1 MKKIILQT
9 QKVFNG
15 KYVFT
20 LEVNFDSVEQ
30 WEDIIYYVK
39 TDKYSVYK
47 HNAYWTILDK
57 TNLID
62 YSENKVINKAQLKE
76 LTEFINKINKE
87 LNSNRLKGQPYY
99 YIDSELIIRESK
111 DILCVI
117 DNNYYDLGNYFT
129 EKEKAK
135 ETALKLKEFWK
146 GIKEEKENSY
156 IFRLSSNIKQ
166 INNLPMNI
174 QDDLLNKILKIC
186 EIADRRL
193 IEFTIE
199 KGSIDRE
206 NGLRI
211 KFTKPLELKG
221 IKDIEYVEICTECI
235 YGSVVKQPK
244 YILLNI

>member
-20 LEVNFDSVEQ
+20 LEVNFNSVEQ

-39 TDKYSVYK
+39 TDNYSVYK
-47 HNAYWTILDK
+47 HNAYWNILDK
-57 TNLID
+57 TTHID
-62 YSENKVINKAQLKE
+62 YSENKLINKTQLKE
-76 LTEFINKINKE
+76 LSELINKINKE
-87 LNSNRLKGQPYY
+87 LNSDRVKGQTYY

-111 DILCVI
+111 DLFCVI
-117 DNNYYDLGNYFT
+117 DNNYYNLGNYF
-129 EKEKAK
+129 KDIEKAK
-135 ETALKLKEFWK
+135 ETAIKLKEFWK
-146 GIKEEKENSY
+146 GIKEKQGTQY
-156 IFRLSSNIKQ
+156 YFTMSNNIEQ
-166 INNLPMNI
+166 INNLPNNI

-186 EIADRRL
+186 EIADREQ
-193 IEFTIE
+193 IEFTIG

-211 KFTKPLELKG
+211 KFTKPLELDG
-221 IKDIEYVEICTECI
+221 IKDIEYVEICIEYI

>member
-1 MKKIILQT
+1 MKRIILQT

-15 KYVFT
+15 RYTFT

-30 WEDIIYYVK
+30 QEDIIYYVD

-47 HNAYWTILDK
+47 HNAYWYVGNK
-57 TNLID
+57 TTNIE
-62 YSENKVINKAQLKE
+62 YSEHQLVNKTQLKE
-76 LTEFINKINKE
+76 LSELVNRINKE
-87 LNSNRLKGQPYY
+87 LNLNRVKGQTYY

-174 QDDLLNKILKIC
+174 QD
-186 EIADRRL
+186 
-193 IEFTIE
+193 
-199 KGSIDRE
+199 
-206 NGLRI
+206 
-211 KFTKPLELKG
+211 EL
-221 IKDIEYVEICTECI
+221 
-235 YGSVVKQPK
+235 
-244 YILLNI
+244 